1 MKCVETFSDY
11 LRRRWIYAEY
21 KKNSSFCTLVWY
33 NRSIL
38 FPIPLVYEYVFWN
51 HKVASRKGKHN
62 DTQFSFSL
70 KRRLFQHLWEE
81 ARLSVRSMCFIFE
94 TSLFIYMS
102 SYTQATV
109 YITLH
114 CIFSGDFIGSICIS
128 FYRSLGVFCYF
139 TVPAF
144 YGFQRRTKCCMCV
157 NSSQVVYN
165 NVQGDAILRKLLCG
179 FDDNGLMWGVWW
191 KLFLGWNVFECSVNI

>member
-1 MKCVETFSDY
+1 MCRDLFWLPPLLKMWNE
-11 LRRRWIYAEY
+11 
-21 KKNSSFCTLVWY
+21 KKTPPSCTLVWY
-33 NRSIL
+33 NRSTLFQIL
-38 FPIPLVYEYVFWN
+38 FARVNFLYITKL
-51 HKVASRKGKHN
+51 HQSRGNNTLRH
-62 DTQFSFSL
+62 SISI
-70 KRRLFQHLWEE
+70 LFEGAFIQALWEE
-81 ARLSVRSMCFIFE
+81 ARLSVRSM
-94 TSLFIYMS
+94 LFSTLVYLYIWAR
-102 SYTQATV
+102 TQATV

-191 KLFLGWNVFECSVNI
+191 KLFLGWNVFERFVCLYI